1 MLFNPSPEQ
10 FSLIYD
16 AAPCR
21 ENDTV
26 LLFHRNEVLLSA
38 SGDSFLLPQWHDV
51 RTLYPDALLTH
62 AFTFA
67 NRRVLIG
74 QVEPAV
80 VSGSLSFQN
89 TRIFR
94 MLAPETEGYL
104 LNVAY
109 HLSVWYAT
117 HHFCGVCGG
126 ATHPAP
132 VERALVCSQ
141 CGYTQYPV
149 ISPAVIVAVTNGDR
163 LLLARNTYSAFRHL
177 SLIAGYVEA
186 GETAEQTVA
195 REVAEETGLKVKAI
209 RYLASQA
216 WGFSQTLML
225 GFHAELDGPADIVL
239 QASEL
244 SEAGWYLPSE
254 IPPNDS
260 PASIAFDIMEKFRRG
275 QLSSFIQS

>member
-1 MLFNPSPEQ
+1 MLINPSPEQ
-10 FSLIYD
+10 FSLVYD
-16 AAPCR
+16 ATPCR

-26 LLFHRNEVLLSA
+26 LLFNRSEVLLSA
-38 SGDSFLLPQWHDV
+38 SGDSFVLPKWRDV
-51 RTLYPDALLTH
+51 RPLYPDVLVTH

-67 NRRVLIG
+67 DRRVMIG
-74 QVEPAV
+74 QVEPVV

-94 MLAPETEGYL
+94 VLAPETEGYL

-117 HHFCGVCGG
+117 HQFCGVCGG
-126 ATHPAP
+126 ATYPAP
-132 VERALVCSQ
+132 TERALICSQ
-141 CGYTQYPV
+141 CGYVRYPV

-163 LLLARNTYSAFRHL
+163 LLLARNAYGAFHHL
-177 SLIAGYVEA
+177 SLIAGYVEV
-186 GETAEQTVA
+186 GETAEQAVA
-195 REVAEETGLKVKAI
+195 REVAEETGLKIRSI
-209 RYLASQA
+209 RYLASQP

-244 SEAGWYLPSE
+244 SEAGWYLPAE

-275 QLSSFIQS
+275 QLSSPVRP